1 MISYEVFMKHADKV
15 CKNSLNE
22 VRPTL
27 SGVKHLENG
36 DAVCTDSHRL
46 YLAKG
51 IHDRT
56 DGAVITPAGKK
67 VDGNYP
73 DVSRIIPDALYAKQ
87 SLQIEVSEL
96 LRASD
101 MIASVGG
108 VAQKNM
114 VEGTEA
120 VLKPPALE
128 FKEDAIQYNNFAVKI
143 KYSIFPMQFE
153 ERICANAVYLLDALK
168 LLKAA
173 GCQMVT
179 LNFYGT
185 TRPFTL
191 VNEDE
196 SLLAL
201 ILPIRKY

>member
-22 VRPTL
+22 VRPIL

-46 YLAKG
+46 YLAKN

-67 VDGNYP
+67 IDGSYP
-73 DVSRIIPDALYAKQ
+73 EVSRLIPDSLDAKQ
-87 SLQIEVSEL
+87 SLKIDVNDL
-96 LRASD
+96 LKTAD
-101 MIASVGG
+101 MIASVGTIIEE
-108 VAQKNM
+108 K
-114 VEGTEA
+114 
-120 VLKPPALE
+120 PALE
-128 FKEDAIQYNNFAVKI
+128 FKEDMIVYKNFEVKI
-143 KYSIFPMQFE
+143 GYTFYPLTFTLH
-153 ERICANAVYLLDALK
+153 ICANAIYVLDALK
-168 LLKAA
+168 LLKAT
-173 GCQMVT
+173 GCQTVT
-179 LNFYGT
+179 VNFYGAM
-185 TRPFTL
+185 RPFTL